1 MATTSSN
8 RLLINLGAQANDGT
22 GEAIRTAFDKV
33 NQNFETIF
41 NVAGIG
47 SGLLFTKLADGPKVL
62 TANKFIVTD
71 ATGLTVT
78 QMTLTGANG
87 IQITVDQPNKRV
99 EINATITNLINDPTP
114 ILANNLQGANYRATI
129 FGDPVDDKDLTTKK
143 WIFDHF
149 VNRDAQYEYISS
161 TNPQTGANNTTTVVE
176 GSTFRSNVRMVLT
189 GTNTTTNVGKVI
201 TTYDY
206 TTTGVT
212 KTLDLTLG
220 AWRES
225 HLTRKD
231 YVDTKISLQGID
243 TVDPETGQINPAFG
257 AMTGPL
263 YLSRAPTEN
272 DPANMAAT
280 KGYVDNQGFPSRQNF
295 YVSLN
300 GNDARYDIPPYKR
313 GRSLAWAFRTINRAA
328 QAALQYSKASQI
340 KLGVYKRKITTNNY
354 TDPVVI
360 NSILPS
366 ANIPNAFRID
376 VTYIGGNGTDCFIE
390 RSIRPGQYLLGTNSS
405 AIGQILN
412 LALEASSNVTEYYE
426 IQYVDY
432 ADTFE
437 SPITPDAVSG
447 TVTFRLFEPNLIE
460 IPDFW
465 VGYKFVIDSGAGGGS
480 GVIQSVGLYYA
491 PNGNVYDEIT
501 VKMDVPLIGTS
512 IISGANWHVYS
523 GYFEEGEELWYGQRY
538 NKLEIS
544 LLVESGEYD
553 EQLPIRIGDNISIKG
568 DEFRRTIIKPA
579 YVRGTTRY
587 SISTSKWA
595 DIWFRRDTQVD
606 GIIVVS
612 LDETTDYATNTTV
625 TPDGVTNDATTGVV
639 TFSLGSGNANASWIK
654 KVFVGAGGRGEI
666 TSVQG
671 PTFTVNLAENDL
683 GIRRINNTNQISPG
697 SWNIYAPINFGYHY
711 LRDPSRP
718 VNYLA
723 SPNAGGYD
731 FASKI
736 LLDNID
742 FIKAEVV
749 GYIDAVYG
757 GSFVY
762 DQATCARDV
771 GLIVDALAYDLKYGG
786 INSSINAADFYYS
799 ARVNEVINNE
809 LSQTADAFGYINILA
824 QDLFQQNTVTTTY
837 SAVDQVI
844 GTVEAEAG
852 ASSTIADLVTAM
864 QGILLADPDFNPP
877 KYNSEIDIFLMND
890 ATMLRYLGAN
900 GHGGFMKVLDPEG
913 QVKSKSPYTQTCS
926 SFAQSKGRHHFAGG
940 FFVDGFTGNLPLT
953 TTSATAQSD
962 TDGNLIYVPV
972 SGVRRL
978 PVFPTFF
985 IVNGIKYEAD
995 YMLSYNSVAETG
1007 TLVLNPNN
1015 PGGIA
1020 GVSINSGNTQNE
1032 FTPNVATLP
1041 VTFSGPGTAGS
1052 LTARGYATTNAQ
1064 GNIASIV
1071 VTFPGKGYVEQP
1083 TISLGG
1089 ATFNFVIGGNGE
1101 ITSMTINSGGQ
1112 KYTTGTRINISAPGG
1127 VGLTAS
1133 ATIVSVDGNGAI
1145 TAINLVSGGTGYVST
1160 PTVTFGRQVFSS
1172 NIVKGFIGN
1181 LPSTVELITAGN
1193 RSMLANDF
1201 TQLNDLGYG
1210 IFATNG
1216 GFIENVSMF
1225 TYYCYTSY
1233 YALNGAILRT
1243 ITGSSAYGTYG
1254 LVAEGSNPNEIPLPV
1269 TMPDDLSQIATV
1281 YNVAPYTNQKAGGDL
1296 YVNLST
1302 IAGYAPYSNSEI
1314 EINHNG
1320 IRKTYSLRT
1329 ARQVSGN
1336 FYALSLDTAGG
1347 GLYAAVANNTSI
1359 IIRIKYIWRLYGL
1372 NASSLTRP
1380 STVLTLNEQSTYNY
1394 RILEYT
1400 NLGSDY
1406 VLAESDQSYDYVQ
1419 ITPYSQGGLYRQGV
1433 SRPTIDVAGTGY
1445 NSTSTQYGVTFDT
1458 PPTKTAVVNGAQGT
1472 IDAPVST
1479 VLVGS
1484 ASGQIHPGMVVTG
1497 GGALANQYVTW
1508 VSYDRT
1514 TIQTS
1519 QTQIWSTAGATL
1531 TFVGTTATG
1540 YALANGFGGIA
1551 SVKITDPGVGYD
1563 TAPLVTI
1570 ASAGGTLAQAS
1581 VTLSGTSGTNVI
1593 KVLALNNSD
1602 SARITTGLSSSPVY
1616 NYVFGYEGETY
1627 KITEYKTPTQTG
1639 FSWGE
1644 ISIQGYNTGT
1654 SVLTREMTVDP
1665 LYAGVS
1671 KNTNGSITVEIS
1683 TLRATAHDMIDI
1695 GTGGYATSKIP
1706 NDLYGP
1712 PTIQPNQAQEVR
1724 EIGKGRVY
1732 YVTTDQSGNFRV
1744 GKYFAVDQGRGTVT
1758 ISAPISLT
1766 GISKLSFKK
1775 GVEVDEFSKD
1785 DTMAAKSLSKV
1796 PVESAIVSYIDHRLG
1811 VDKTGAVDAGL
1822 IGPGMMSLNGVLA
1835 MTGSLDMGTN
1845 KIINVVVPT
1854 SSSDGATKGYVDGKI
1869 SLDGMDENTNDG
1881 GQGAG
1886 IMAGP
1891 LRLSADPV
1899 TITVTTTGTVSV
1911 SDTVVRLASSA
1922 GIYKGMQLNNSA
1934 FAGGTI
1940 VTDIN
1945 NSQAITISAGA
1956 TGSLPISSTI
1966 ILDPVRQS
1974 ATKRYVDRKTQ
1985 FQALRDVVLT
1995 SQADT
2000 DILMFGATL
2009 TASSNTTVPLYDS
2022 ARSVVNVAN
2031 NTAAISNTS
2040 SANGGGSDVTLTRS
2054 GNSLTIKLVGG
2065 QGAANPITNHHINN
2079 AAAIAQS
2086 KLAMSAAGTA
2096 SSSVGITQ
2104 SSLGLVV
2111 FDQVMFSTANGFATL
2126 LTATNTTT
2134 GIAPSKMQWPAA
2146 GGGLLG
2152 ATDLATSVAATY
2164 LSSSTV
2170 RTWLGVTSNT
2180 AGGTYTG
2187 AVTFTGGVT
2196 IQTTALDAQV
2206 NVTTR
2211 NHYAGTSNTYDIG
2224 TTSTYFRTMYVDT
2237 LYVKT
2242 GIGGSGAFINAST
2255 IPNSSLVNSSLTVSA
2270 GTGMSGGGS
2279 VGLGGS
2285 VTLTNNGVV
2294 GLTNG
2299 GHITA
2304 TGTAGG
2310 TFTLGSDATNANT
2323 ANTIIARDGSGN
2335 FSAGTMTGTATV
2347 AQYADLAE
2355 RYTSDIVYEPGTVL
2369 VFGGAKEVTSST
2381 EANDRRVAGVVSTN
2395 PAHLMNSVL
2404 EGIDVALTGRV
2415 PCKVVGIVKKG
2426 DLMVTSHVPGV
2437 AMANNDPKM
2446 GTVIGKALEDYNS
2459 PEVGVIE
2466 VVVGRM

>member
-99 EINATITNLINDPTP
+99 EVNATITNLINDPTP
-114 ILANNLQGANYRATI
+114 ILANNLQGANYRGTI

-189 GTNTTTNVGKVI
+189 GTNTATNVGKVI

-243 TVDPETGQINPAFG
+243 TIDSETGQVNPAFG

-272 DPANMAAT
+272 DPDNMAAT

-328 QAALQYSKASQI
+328 EAAVQYSKASQI

-405 AIGQILN
+405 AIGEILN

-460 IPDFW
+460 IPEFW
-465 VGYKFVIDSGAGGGS
+465 VGYKFVIDSIAGGGA
-480 GVIQSVGLYYA
+480 GVIQSLDLYYH
-491 PNGNVYDEIT
+491 PNGNVYNEIT
-501 VKMDVPLIGTS
+501 VKMDTPLNSNS

-553 EQLPIRIGDNISIKG
+553 EQLPIRIGDNISVKG
-568 DEFRRTIIKPA
+568 DEFRRSIIKPA

-606 GIIVVS
+606 GMIVVS

-625 TPDGVTNDATTGVV
+625 TPDGVTNDATTGVI
-639 TFSLGSGNANASWIK
+639 TFSLGSGDAPTTWVK
-654 KVFVGAGGRGEI
+654 KVFIGNGGRGEI

-671 PTFTVNLAENDL
+671 STFTVNLAENEL
-683 GIRRINNTNQISPG
+683 GTRRIDNTNQISSG
-697 SWNIYAPINFGYHY
+697 SWQIYEPINFGYHY

-723 SPNAGGYD
+723 SPNAGGFE

-771 GLIVDALAYDLKYGG
+771 GFIVDALAYDLKYGG

-799 ARVNEVINNE
+799 ARVDEVINNE
-809 LSQTADAFGYINILA
+809 LAQTADAFGYVNILA
-824 QDLFQQNTVTTTY
+824 QELFQQNTVTTTY
-837 SAVDQVI
+837 SAVPQVI
-844 GTVEAEAG
+844 DTIVAETG
-852 ASSTIADLVTAM
+852 ADTQIADLVTAM

-877 KYNSEIDIFLMND
+877 KYNSELDIFLMND

-913 QVKSKSPYTQTCS
+913 QIKSKSPYTQTCS

-962 TDGNLIYVPV
+962 TDGNLIYIPV

-985 IVNGIKYEAD
+985 LVDGIKYEAD
-995 YMLSYNSVAETG
+995 YILSYNSTNQTG

-1015 PGGIA
+1015 PGGIQS
-1020 GVSINSGNTQNE
+1020 VTVNSGNTQSE
-1032 FTPNVATLP
+1032 FSPGATNLP
-1041 VTFSGPGTAGS
+1041 ITFSSPGTAGS

-1071 VTFPGKGYVEQP
+1071 VTFPGKGYESQP
-1083 TISLGG
+1083 SISLGG
-1089 ATFNFVIGGNGE
+1089 ATFNFVITSGV
-1101 ITSMTINSGGQ
+1101 ITSMTVNSGGA
-1112 KYTTGTRINISAPGG
+1112 KYTTGTQINISAPGG
-1127 VGLTAS
+1127 SGLTAN
-1133 ATIVSVDGNGAI
+1133 ATISSVDGNGAI
-1145 TAINLVSGGTGYVST
+1145 TGITLGSGGTGYVTT

-1181 LPSTVELITAGN
+1181 LPSTIELITAGN

-1233 YALNGAILRT
+1233 YALNGAVLRT

-1254 LVAEGSNPNEIPLPV
+1254 LVSEGSNPLEIPRPV
-1269 TMPDDLSQIATV
+1269 TMPDDLTQIATV
-1281 YNVAPYTNQKAGGDL
+1281 VNQAPYTNQIKGGDL
-1296 YVNLST
+1296 YVNLSS
-1302 IAGYAPYSNSEI
+1302 IAGYAPYSNSEV

-1329 ARQVSGN
+1329 ASQISGN
-1336 FYALSLDTAGG
+1336 FYSLSLDTAGG
-1347 GLYAAVANNTSI
+1347 GLYAAVPNGAEI
-1359 IIRIKYIWRLYGL
+1359 VIRVKFIWRLLGL
-1372 NASSLTRP
+1372 NATTLTRP
-1380 STVLTLNEQSTYNY
+1380 STVLTLSEQSTYNY

-1406 VLAESDQSYDYVQ
+1406 VLAESDQAYDYVQ
-1419 ITPYSQGGLYRQGV
+1419 VTPYSQGGLYRQGV
-1433 SRPTIDVAGTGY
+1433 GRPIISVAGTGY
-1445 NSTSTQYGVTFDT
+1445 TSTTTQYGVTFGT
-1458 PPTKTAVVNGAQGT
+1458 PPSKTAVVNGVQGT

-1479 VLVGS
+1479 LLVGS
-1484 ASGQIHPGMVVTG
+1484 ASGLIHPGMLVTG

-1508 VSYDRT
+1508 VSYDRS

-1519 QTQIWSTAGATL
+1519 QSQIWSTAGATL

-1540 YALANGFGGIA
+1540 YALNDGVA
-1551 SVKITDPGVGYD
+1551 SIGSIKITDPGVGYD

-1570 ASAGGTLAQAS
+1570 VSAGGTQAQAS
-1581 VTLSGTSGTNVI
+1581 VTLSGISGTNIV
-1593 KVLALNNSD
+1593 KVLSLSNSD
-1602 SARITTGLSSSPVY
+1602 SARISTGLTSSTVY
-1616 NYVFGYEGETY
+1616 NYVFGYDGETY

-1639 FSWGE
+1639 QAWGE
-1644 ISIQGYNTGT
+1644 ITVQGYNTAT

-1671 KNTNGSITVEIS
+1671 KNTNGAITVEIS
-1683 TLRATAHDMIDI
+1683 TLRATSHDMIDI

-1712 PTIQPNQAQEVR
+1712 PTIQPNQAQEVK

-1785 DTMAAKSLSKV
+1785 DTMAAGSLSKV
-1796 PVESAIVSYIDHRLG
+1796 PVESAIVSYINHRLG
-1811 VDKTGAVDAGL
+1811 VDKNGAVDAGL
-1822 IGPGMMSLNGVLA
+1822 IGPGMMSLNGVLP
-1835 MTGSLDMGTN
+1835 MTGSLNMGAN
-1845 KIINVVVPT
+1845 KIINLQVPT

-1881 GQGAG
+1881 GQEAG
-1886 IMAGP
+1886 IMNGP
-1891 LRLSADPV
+1891 LRLSADPF
-1899 TITVTTTGTVSV
+1899 VTTALTTATINV
-1911 SDTVVRLASSA
+1911 SDTVLRLNSTT
-1922 GIYKGMQLNNSA
+1922 GIYKGMQVNNSA
-1934 FAGGTI
+1934 FVGGTI
-1940 VTDIN
+1940 VTQIN
-1945 NSQAITISAGA
+1945 NNQAVTVSAGA
-1956 TGSLPISSTI
+1956 SGALASGSVVSF
-1966 ILDPVRQS
+1966 DPVRQS
-1974 ATKRYVDRKTQ
+1974 ATKRYVDRTSQ
-1985 FQALRDVVLT
+1985 IQALRDVVLT
-1995 SQADT
+1995 GQADT

-2065 QGAANPITNHHINN
+2065 QGAANPITNHHVNN

-2086 KLAMSAAGTA
+2086 KLAMNAAGTA
-2096 SSSVGITQ
+2096 ASSVGITQ
-2104 SSLGLVV
+2104 ASLGLVV
-2111 FDQVMFSTANGFATL
+2111 FDSSIFSTTNGWATL
-2126 LTATNTTT
+2126 ADSASTSD
-2134 GIAPSKMQWPAA
+2134 GIAPAKMRQVPAA
-2146 GGGLLG
+2146 GGLLG
-2152 ATDLATSVAATY
+2152 ASAAGGVASY
-2164 LSSSTV
+2164 LSSSTI
-2170 RTWLGVTSNT
+2170 RTWL
-2180 AGGTYTG
+2180 
-2187 AVTFTGGVT
+2187 
-2196 IQTTALDAQV
+2196 QV
-2206 NVTTR
+2206 L
-2211 NHYAGTSNTYDIG
+2211 S
-2224 TTSTYFRTMYVDT
+2224 
-2237 LYVKT
+2237 
-2242 GIGGSGAFINAST
+2242 
-2255 IPNSSLVNSSLTVSA
+2255 
-2270 GTGMSGGGS
+2270 
-2279 VGLGGS
+2279 
-2285 VTLTNNGVV
+2285 
-2294 GLTNG
+2294 
-2299 GHITA
+2299 
-2304 TGTAGG
+2304 TAGG
-2310 TFTLGSDATNANT
+2310 TFTGDINVNNVVPNAASTYNIGGSASNRFSTVFAIT
-2323 ANTIIARDGSGN
+2323 GN
-2335 FSAGTMTGTATV
+2335 FSGNVTDNGNRVITSVDWSSGSGISITSETTTGPSASATINNTGILSVTGTSNQISVTAGQNPTFSLPQSIATSSDVTFNRATLEYLTANSGATV
-2347 AQYADLAE
+2347 EGSWTLGAGASFQATYADLAE
-2355 RYTSDIVYEPGTVL
+2355 KYSGDNQYEPGTVL
-2369 VFGGAKEVTSST
+2369 VFGGDREVTISSI
-2381 EANDRRVAGVVSTN
+2381 AGDRKVAGVVSTN
-2395 PAHLMNSVL
+2395 PAYNMNV
-2404 EGIDVALTGRV
+2404 ECINGVDVALQGRV
-2415 PCKVVGIVKKG
+2415 PCKVVGFIRKG
-2426 DLMVTSHVPGV
+2426 DMMTTSHIPGV
-2437 AMANNDPKM
+2437 ATSNDNPPT
-2446 GTVIGKALEDYNS
+2446 GSIIGKALENYDS
-2459 PEVGVIE
+2459 TEVGIIE
-2466 VVVGRM
+2466 VAVGRL